1 MSVHRL
7 RYRNDIIPRDLV
19 CPVCKNEIE
28 DASHVLFSSRVKHNY
43 EDCRKDVSWF
53 STHFFFFLLLLL
65 VISRINVWPLLIFTA
80 ADDKGTIR
88 EMSCFSTKC
97 CNGETVCNFATDTY
111 NRCKW
116 WTPDELIISLTNRWS
131 ERVYGDSL
139 TWRVHV
145 AYWLTDG
152 LKDQLAIHTL
162 IDRRPDR
169 CIPWLISWLIVWIYH
184 LIDRPTDTSRQWVP
198 NEYKLVTDWTSET
211 VTWRTN
217 GLLYV

>member
-1 MSVHRL
+1 MSDHYWYSRQL
-7 RYRNDIIPRDLV
+7 MTRGLLGK
-19 CPVCKNEIE
+19 C
-28 DASHVLFSSRVKHNY
+28 HVLAQNVAMEKRYATSQLTHIT
-43 EDCRKDVSWF
+43 DV
-53 STHFFFFLLLLL
+53 
-65 VISRINVWPLLIFTA
+65 N
-80 ADDKGTIR
+80 
-88 EMSCFSTKC
+88 
-97 CNGETVCNFATDTY
+97 
-111 NRCKW
+111 
-116 WTPDELIISLTNRWS
+116 DERRMNWLFRWLTGGVS
-131 ERVYGDSL
+131 ECGDSL

-169 CIPWLISWLIVWIYH
+169 CIHWLISWLIMWMYH

>member
-1 MSVHRL
+1 MSDHYWYSRQL
-7 RYRNDIIPRDLV
+7 MTRGLLGK
-19 CPVCKNEIE
+19 C
-28 DASHVLFSSRVKHNY
+28 HVLAQSVTMEKRYATSQ
-43 EDCRKDVSWF
+43 
-53 STHFFFFLLLLL
+53 
-65 VISRINVWPLLIFTA
+65 
-80 ADDKGTIR
+80 
-88 EMSCFSTKC
+88 
-97 CNGETVCNFATDTY
+97 TDTY
-111 NRCKW
+111 NRCEW

-169 CIPWLISWLIVWIYH
+169 CIHWLISWLIMWMYH

-211 VTWRTN
+211 VTWWTT